1 MNMNGRTNV
10 SLLIVTAVIAALLA
24 VMSQLSIPMPSGVPV
39 TLQTFAV
46 ALCGYMLG
54 KKYGLLSMIV
64 YLLVGAVGA
73 PVFQGFSGGLGRF
86 AGMTGGY
93 LWGFVPMAVMC
104 GLGITMAGKSEK
116 PAARAGCGVLFGV
129 IGLALCHVCG
139 VVQFCLVSGNGLI
152 PSFLIA
158 SAPYLVKDVLSVAAA
173 WFLAGVLKNSLS
185 RAGIA
190 WVRSIR

>member
-10 SLLIVTAVIAALLA
+10 SLLIVTAVFAALLA

-46 ALCGYMLG
+46 
-54 KKYGLLSMIV
+54 
-64 YLLVGAVGA
+64 
-73 PVFQGFSGGLGRF
+73 
-86 AGMTGGY
+86 
-93 LWGFVPMAVMC
+93 
-104 GLGITMAGKSEK
+104 
-116 PAARAGCGVLFGV
+116 
-129 IGLALCHVCG
+129 ALCHVCG

-190 WVRSIR
+190 WVRSIK